1 MVYLQ
6 LALMQFSTILLIT
19 NLLLLKTLD
28 SFSQNET
35 EFKFDFGM
43 GKTAKSYTQISPE
56 SIYTKEKGF
65 GFIPNTKVESM
76 SRKGKNAL
84 TTDFCTSKEPFFFT
98 VDIPEGNYNIKL
110 TLGDAEGESTTTVK
124 VENRRLMLEK
134 ISTSQG
140 EIVTKTFTVNV
151 KSPQINATEKVKLK
165 PRELNYLHWDNQLTF
180 EFNGTAPKICG
191 LEISKAADDITT
203 VFLAGNSTV
212 VDQVQ
217 EPYAAWG
224 QMIPRFFKAEK
235 VVFANHAE
243 SGETI
248 RSFVSEKRLDKIM
261 SQIKAGDYFFIEFA
275 HNDQKANSG
284 VEANTTYKEY
294 LRTYIQKTREKGATP
309 VLVTSMYRRN
319 FDAAGKLVNTL
330 GDFPEAM
337 RQTANEQNVALI
349 DLNAMSKTLFEA
361 LGVENSKKAFV
372 HYAANTFPGQDK
384 EIHDDTH
391 FSNYGAYQLAKCI
404 IEGIKKANLGI
415 SEYLLN
421 GLPTFDPSKP
431 DPLETWSFPHSPLVK
446 VIKPD
451 GN

>member
-1 MVYLQ
+1 MP
-6 LALMQFSTILLIT
+6 FSTISLIT
-19 NLLLLKTLD
+19 NLLLLISLN

-35 EFKFDFGM
+35 EFKFDFGL
-43 GKTAKSYTQISPE
+43 GKAAKGYTQVSAE
-56 SIYTKEKGF
+56 SIYSKDKGF
-65 GFIPNTKVESM
+65 GFMPNSKVESI
-76 SRKGKNAL
+76 SRNGKNAL

-110 TLGDAEGESTTTVK
+110 ILGDTEAESTTTVK

-134 ISTSQG
+134 IRTSKG
-140 EIVTKTFTVNV
+140 EIITKTFTVNV
-151 KSPQINATEKVKLK
+151 KYPQINATEKVKLK
-165 PRELNYLHWDNQLTF
+165 PRELNYLHWDKQLTF
-180 EFNGTAPKICG
+180 EFSDAAPKICG
-191 LEISKAADDITT
+191 LEISKAADNITT

-212 VDQVQ
+212 VDQAQ

-224 QMIPRFFKAEK
+224 QMIPRFFKSEK
-235 VVFANHAE
+235 IVFANHAE

-248 RSFVSEKRLDKIM
+248 RSFMSEKRLDKIM

-284 VEANTTYKEY
+284 VEANTSYKEY
-294 LRTYIQKTREKGATP
+294 LRTYIQKARDKGATP

-319 FDAAGKLVNTL
+319 FDSAGKLVNTL

-337 RQTANEQNVALI
+337 RQVANEQNVALI
-349 DLNAMSKTLFEA
+349 DLNAMSKTLFET

-372 HYAANTFPGQDK
+372 HYAANTFPGQEK

-404 IEGIKKANLGI
+404 IEGIRKANLGI
-415 SEYLLN
+415 AKHLLTD
-421 GLPTFDPSKP
+421 LPTYDPTKP
-431 DPLETWSFPHSPLVK
+431 DSLETWSFPHSPLVD

>member
-1 MVYLQ
+1 MK
-6 LALMQFSTILLIT
+6 FRSILLVT
-19 NLLLLKTLD
+19 NLLLLTTLN
-28 SFSQNET
+28 SFSQNGT
-35 EFKFDFGM
+35 DFKFDFGS
-43 GKTAKSYTQISPE
+43 GKTAKGYTQVSAE
-56 SIYTKEKGF
+56 SVYSKEKGF
-65 GFIPNTKVESM
+65 GFMPNSKVENIN
-76 SRKGKNAL
+76 RKAKNAL
-84 TTDFCTSKEPFFFT
+84 TADFCTSKESFFFT
-98 VDIPEGNYNIKL
+98 VDIPEGNYDVKL
-110 TLGDAEGESTTTVK
+110 ILGDAEGESMTTVK

-134 ISTSQG
+134 ITTKKG
-140 EIVTKTFTVNV
+140 KFLTKTFSVNIRNV
-151 KSPQINATEKVKLK
+151 QINATEKVKLK

-180 EFNGTAPKICG
+180 EFSDATPKVCG
-191 LEISKAADDITT
+191 LEITKAANDITT
-203 VFLAGNSTV
+203 IFLAGNSTV
-212 VDQVQ
+212 VDQAQ

-235 VVFANHAE
+235 VVFANYAE

-248 RSFVSEKRLDKIM
+248 RSFVSEKRFDKIM
-261 SQIKAGDYFFIEFA
+261 SQIKAGDYLFIEFA

-294 LRTYIQKTREKGATP
+294 LRNYIQKVREKGATP

-330 GDFPEAM
+330 GDFPDAM
-337 RQTANEQNVALI
+337 RQTAKDENVALI
-349 DLNAMSKTLFEA
+349 DLNAMSKTLFET

-372 HYAANTFPGQDK
+372 HYSANTFPSQEK

-404 IEGIKKANLGI
+404 VEGIKSTKLGI
-415 SEYLLN
+415 SAYILE
-421 GLPTFDPSKP
+421 GLPTFDPAKP
-431 DPLETWSFPHSPLVK
+431 DSLETWNFPHSPLVN

>member
-1 MVYLQ
+1 MK
-6 LALMQFSTILLIT
+6 FSTILLIT
-19 NLLLLKTLD
+19 NLLLLTTLS
-28 SFSQNET
+28 SFSQNGT
-35 EFKFDFGM
+35 EFKFDFGS
-43 GKTAKSYTQISPE
+43 GKTAKGYTQVYAE
-56 SIYTKEKGF
+56 SAYSKEKGY
-65 GFIPNTKVESM
+65 GFMPNSKIESVN
-76 SRKGKNAL
+76 RKAKNAL
-84 TTDFCTSKEPFFFT
+84 TADFCTSKESFFFT

-134 ISTSQG
+134 NTTKKG
-140 EIVTKTFTVNV
+140 EFITKTFTVNV

-180 EFNGTAPKICG
+180 EFSDASPKICG
-191 LEISKAADDITT
+191 LEITKAADDITT

-212 VDQVQ
+212 VDQAQ

-248 RSFVSEKRLDKIM
+248 RSFVSEKRFDKIM
-261 SQIKAGDYFFIEFA
+261 SQIKAGDYLFIEFA

-294 LRTYIQKTREKGATP
+294 LKNYIQKVREKGATP
-309 VLVTSMYRRN
+309 VLVTSMHRRN
-319 FDAAGKLVNTL
+319 FDSAGKLVNTL

-337 RQTANEQNVALI
+337 RQAANEQNVALI
-349 DLNAMSKTLFEA
+349 DLNVMSKTLFET
-361 LGVENSKKAFV
+361 LGVEDSKKAFV
-372 HYAANTFPGQDK
+372 HYAANTFPAQDK

-404 IEGIKKANLGI
+404 VEGIRNSKLGI
-415 SEYLLN
+415 SEYILD
-421 GLPTFDPSKP
+421 GLSTYDPTKP
-431 DPLETWSFPHSPLVK
+431 DPLETWSFPHSPLVN

>member
-1 MVYLQ
+1 MK
-6 LALMQFSTILLIT
+6 FRSILLIT
-19 NLLLLKTLD
+19 NLLILTNLD
-28 SFSQNET
+28 SFSQNGT
-35 EFKFDFGM
+35 DFKFDFGS
-43 GKTAKSYTQISPE
+43 GKTVKGYTQVSAE
-56 SIYTKEKGF
+56 NVYSKEKGF
-65 GFIPNTKVESM
+65 GFMPNSTIESVN
-76 SRKGKNAL
+76 RKAKNAL

-98 VDIPEGNYNIKL
+98 VDIPEGNYNIKII
-110 TLGDAEGESTTTVK
+110 LGDAEGESTTTVK

-134 ISTSQG
+134 ISTKKG
-140 EIVTKTFTVNV
+140 EFITKTFTVNV
-151 KSPQINATEKVKLK
+151 KTPQINATEKVKLK

-180 EFNGTAPKICG
+180 EFADASPKVCG
-191 LEISKAADDITT
+191 LEISKAADNITT

-212 VDQVQ
+212 VDQAQ

-248 RSFVSEKRLDKIM
+248 RSFVSEKRFDKIM
-261 SQIKAGDYFFIEFA
+261 SQIKAGDFLFIEFA

-294 LRTYIQKTREKGATP
+294 LKTYIQKVREKGATP

-319 FDAAGKLVNTL
+319 FDATGKLINTL

-337 RQTANEQNVALI
+337 RQVAKDENVALI
-349 DLNAMSKTLFEA
+349 DLNAMSKTIFET
-361 LGVENSKKAFV
+361 LGVEDSKKAFV
-372 HYAANTFPGQDK
+372 HYAANTFPAQDK

-404 IEGIKKANLGI
+404 LEGIKSNKLSI
-415 SEYLLN
+415 SKHILDE
-421 GLPTFDPSKP
+421 LPTFDPAKP
-431 DPLETWSFPHSPLVK
+431 DSLETWSFPHSPLVN

>member
-1 MVYLQ
+1 MK
-6 LALMQFSTILLIT
+6 FSTILLIT
-19 NLLLLKTLD
+19 NLLLLKTLS
-28 SFSQNET
+28 SFSQNGT
-35 EFKFDFGM
+35 EFKFDFGS
-43 GKTAKSYTQISPE
+43 GKTAKGYVRVSAE
-56 SIYTKEKGF
+56 STYSKEKGF
-65 GFIPNTKVESM
+65 GFMPNSKVESVN
-76 SRKGKNAL
+76 RKAKNAL
-84 TTDFCTSKEPFFFT
+84 TADFCTSKESFFFT

-110 TLGDAEGESTTTVK
+110 ILGDAEGESTTTVK

-134 ISTSQG
+134 ISTKKG
-140 EIVTKTFTVNV
+140 EFITKSFTVNV
-151 KSPQINATEKVKLK
+151 KTPQINATEKVKLK

-180 EFNGTAPKICG
+180 EFSNATPKVCG

-212 VDQVQ
+212 VDQTQ

-248 RSFVSEKRLDKIM
+248 RSFVSEKRFDKIM
-261 SQIKAGDYFFIEFA
+261 SQIKAGDYLFIEFA

-294 LRTYIQKTREKGATP
+294 LKNYIQKIREKGATP

-319 FDAAGKLVNTL
+319 FDASGKLVNTL

-337 RQTANEQNVALI
+337 RQTAKDENVALI
-349 DLNAMSKTLFEA
+349 DLNVMSKTLFET
-361 LGVENSKKAFV
+361 LGIENSKKAFV
-372 HYAANTFPGQDK
+372 HYAANTFPSQDK

-404 IEGIKKANLGI
+404 VEGIKSNKLGI
-415 SEYLLN
+415 SKQILDN
-421 GLPTFDPSKP
+421 LPTFDPAKP
-431 DPLETWSFPHSPLVK
+431 DPLETWSFPHSPLVN

>member
-1 MVYLQ
+1 MK
-6 LALMQFSTILLIT
+6 FSSILLIT
-19 NLLLLKTLD
+19 NLLLLTTLS

-35 EFKFDFGM
+35 EFKFDFGS
-43 GKTAKSYTQISPE
+43 GKTAKGYTQVSAE
-56 SIYTKEKGF
+56 SVYSKEKGY
-65 GFIPNTKVESM
+65 GFMPNSKVENV
-76 SRKGKNAL
+76 SRKIKNSL
-84 TTDFCTSKEPFFFT
+84 TSDFCTSKESFFFT
-98 VDIPEGNYNIKL
+98 VDIPEGNYDVKL
-110 TLGDAEGESTTTVK
+110 ILGDAEGESMTTVK

-134 ISTSQG
+134 ITTKKG
-140 EIVTKTFTVNV
+140 EFITKPFTVNV
-151 KSPQINATEKVKLK
+151 KTPQINATEKVKLK

-180 EFNGTAPKICG
+180 EFSDASPKICG
-191 LEISKAADDITT
+191 LEITKAADDITT
-203 VFLAGNSTV
+203 IFLAGNSTV
-212 VDQVQ
+212 VDQAQ

-235 VVFANHAE
+235 VVFANYAE

-248 RSFVSEKRLDKIM
+248 RSFVSEKRFDKIM
-261 SQIKAGDYFFIEFA
+261 SQIKAGDYLFIEFA

-294 LRTYIQKTREKGATP
+294 LRNYIQKVQEKGATP

-319 FDAAGKLVNTL
+319 FDAVGKLVNTL

-337 RQTANEQNVALI
+337 RQTAKDENVALI
-349 DLNAMSKTLFEA
+349 DLNAMSKTLFET
-361 LGVENSKKAFV
+361 LGVEDSKKAFV
-372 HYAANTFPGQDK
+372 HYAANTFPSQEK

-404 IEGIKKANLGI
+404 IEGIKSNKLSI
-415 SEYLLN
+415 SEHILD
-421 GLPTFDPSKP
+421 GLPTYDPAKP
-431 DPLETWSFPHSPLVK
+431 DSLETWSFPPSPLVN

>member
-1 MVYLQ
+1 MRFGSIL
-6 LALMQFSTILLIT
+6 LITILLILT
-19 NLLLLKTLD
+19 SLD

-35 EFKFDFGM
+35 SFKFDFGS
-43 GKTAKSYTQISPE
+43 GRTEKGYITVSAE
-56 SIYTKEKGF
+56 SVYSKEKGF
-65 GFIPNTKVESM
+65 GFMPNSKVKSLN
-76 SRKGKNAL
+76 RKTKNAL
-84 TTDFCTSKEPFFFT
+84 TSDFCTSKESFFFT
-98 VDIPEGNYNIKL
+98 VDIPEGNYDVKL
-110 TLGDAEGESTTTVK
+110 ILGDADGESITTIK

-134 ISTSQG
+134 VSTKKG
-140 EIVTKTFTVNV
+140 EFITKNFTVNV
-151 KSPQINATEKVKLK
+151 KKPQINATEKVKLK

-180 EFNGTAPKICG
+180 EFSDALPKVCG
-191 LEISKAADDITT
+191 LEITKAVDDITT
-203 VFLAGNSTV
+203 IFLAGNSTV
-212 VDQVQ
+212 VDQAQ

-261 SQIKAGDYFFIEFA
+261 SQIKANDYLFIEFA
-275 HNDQKANSG
+275 HNDQKSNSG

-294 LRTYIQKTREKGATP
+294 LRNYIQKVREKGATP

-319 FDAAGKLVNTL
+319 FDADGKLINTL

-337 RQTANEQNVALI
+337 RQTAKDENVVLI
-349 DLNAMSKTLFEA
+349 DLNAMSKTLFET

-372 HYAANTFPGQDK
+372 HYVANTFPNQDK

-404 IEGIKKANLGI
+404 VEGIRNSKLSLANYI
-415 SEYLLN
+415 LN
-421 GLPTFDPSKP
+421 ELPTFDPAKP
-431 DPLETWSFPHSPLVK
+431 DSFTTWSFPHSPLVS